1 MVYAFLISIV
11 FIAEIIIAVTIFQSL
26 NNIDKKIANFD
37 ESINSSKDGIKDIA
51 ILCRRISG
59 QFVIFA
65 EDFVYSYRKKQEDL
79 LTKQL
84 SKIFIAIL
92 LLKINS
98 KAINN
103 IKKSKAGKLLSKG
116 LSLLENMV

>member
-51 ILCRRISG
+51 ILCRRISE